1 MRYRPARRRQVP
13 VSFLAF
19 QDIITAL
26 AGTLL
31 LIVLLTG
38 LYKSTA
44 TPGGEVHAAGSAAEY
59 SALTRLAGLK
69 RAQLAAE
76 RKKLEQ
82 LRREFDQQARAA
94 ARLAEAEQLGNAI
107 RKMEHIAGERQKM
120 LEKLQSD
127 LYKLQKS
134 TPRSAEAVQMLDRLE
149 KYRRL
154 SAQWQH
160 RQLEYSLQGI
170 GNKENIL
177 LDCSRN
183 RFLVLRQNRSPQD
196 LGAAYNALD
205 KVKNILIR
213 HDPAAT
219 RLIIGVRPSAG
230 TFAQALQKAL
240 KTQFPKLEIISEPL
254 ASETSG
260 GLRL

>member
-13 VSFLAF
+13 MSFLAF

-38 LYKSTA
+38 LHKSAAAPGDEPHA
-44 TPGGEVHAAGSAAEY
+44 TGSAAEY
-59 SALTRLAGLK
+59 SDLTRLAGLK
-69 RAQLAAE
+69 RAQLESE

-82 LRREFDQQARAA
+82 LRRDFDQQARAA
-94 ARLAEAEQLGNAI
+94 ARHAEAERLGNAI
-107 RKMEHIAGERQKM
+107 RKMDHIAGERQKM

-127 LYKLQKS
+127 LHKLQKS
-134 TPRSAEAVQMLDRLE
+134 THRSAEAVQMLERLE
-149 KYRRL
+149 KYRQL
-154 SAQWQH
+154 SEKWQN

-177 LDCSRN
+177 LDCSRE
-183 RFLVLRQNRSPQD
+183 RFLLILRKAAPQD

-213 HDPAAT
+213 QDPAVT

-230 TFAQALQKAL
+230 VFAQALQKAL
-240 KTQFPKLEIISEPL
+240 KMQFPELEIISEPL